1 MNPSQSIFRWL
12 PILLVIPTF
21 VWIAFAV
28 FRSRR
33 FIDRTGRP
41 RTDLSKEEEEERRRN
56 GASLAAGAQKL
67 RWLNLI
73 LWLTVVGGAIA
84 VGAYNSWLRK

>member
-1 MNPSQSIFRWL
+1 MNTSPSILRWL
-12 PILLVIPTF
+12 PILLVLPTF
-21 VWIAFAV
+21 AWIAFAI
-28 FRSRR
+28 FRSRG
-33 FIDRTGRP
+33 FIDRPGRP
-41 RTDLSKEEEEERRRN
+41 RPDLSKEEQETRRRT

-67 RWLNLI
+67 RWLNLV